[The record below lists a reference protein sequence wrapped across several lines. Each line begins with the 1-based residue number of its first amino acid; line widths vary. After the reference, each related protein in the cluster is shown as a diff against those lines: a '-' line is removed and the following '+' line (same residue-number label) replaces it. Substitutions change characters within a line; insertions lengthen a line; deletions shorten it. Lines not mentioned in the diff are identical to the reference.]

1 MSYMS
6 SLRGFWYGQ
15 VVDRGTGQ
23 YSGEKDNTKT
33 GACKVRITG
42 LDKDDLPAKE
52 CRWSQVMLPI
62 TSASISG
69 VGASPNGL
77 VEGSWVIGI
86 WFDGEDSEQ
95 CPLIIGSLPHIQQK
109 KRDRGKETASN
120 KLNMGK

>member
-1 MSYMS
+1 MSFMS
-6 SLRGFWYGQ
+6 SLRGIWYGQ

-42 LDKDDLPAKE
+42 LDKDDLPPKE
-52 CRWSQVMLPI
+52 CRWAQVTTPT

-69 VGASPNGL
+69 VGASPTGL
-77 VEGSWVIGI
+77 VEGTWVVGI
-86 WFDGEDSEQ
+86 WFDGEGEQ

-109 KRDRGKETASN
+109 KHDRGKETVNN
-120 KLNMGK
+120 KYNTPTS

>member
-1 MSYMS
+1 MSFMS
-6 SLRGFWYGQ
+6 SLRGIWFGQ

-23 YSGEKDNTKT
+23 CSGEKDNTKT

-42 LDKDDLPAKE
+42 LDKDDLSPKD
-52 CRWSQVMLPI
+52 CRWAQVTLPT
-62 TSASISG
+62 TSGSISG
-69 VGASPNGL
+69 VGASPTGL

-95 CPLIIGSLPHIQQK
+95 YPLILGSLPHIQQK